1 MSIVIRVLGTTIGS
15 LTWANQS
22 LEINGYSY
30 SIVNRGGLILWH
42 LTCVGA

>member
-1 MSIVIRVLGTTIGS
+1 MSIVIRVLGITIGS
-15 LTWANQS
+15 LARANQP